1 MIKRIPLKVE
11 YVDGT
16 VERAL
21 CTGVDSITFE
31 RTYDLGT
38 DQVGKRL
45 EYVWFL
51 AWAALT
57 RTGEGHSH
65 VRGVAPDRGGCRRR
79 RGKRRADRTPPFGE
93 GSTHFALVHLSYEF
107 GLAPSVILA
116 ESDRMQVTMLRYL
129 RWRHTQHGDGRR
141 RSK

>member
-16 VERAL
+16 VARAL
-21 CTGVDSITFE
+21 CTGADSITFE

-57 RTGEGHSH
+57 RTGKVRRTFEEWLPTVEG
-65 VRGVAPDRGGCRRR
+65 VGDDEEA
-79 RGKRRADRTPPFGE
+79 E
-93 GSTHFALVHLSYEF
+93 GQTEIRPLENPVHTS
-107 GLAPSVILA
+107 PSPISVTS
-116 ESDRMQVTMLRYL
+116 SDSLLQ
-129 RWRHTQHGDGRR
+129 
-141 RSK
+141 

>member
-16 VERAL
+16 VARAL
-21 CTGVDSITFE
+21 CTGADSITFE
-31 RTYDLGT
+31 RTYDLGM

-57 RTGEGHSH
+57 RTGKVSRTFEEWLPTVEG
-65 VRGVAPDRGGCRRR
+65 VGDDEEA
-79 RGKRRADRTPPFGE
+79 E
-93 GSTHFALVHLSYEF
+93 GQMEIRPLESQVLTSPSSTL
-107 GLAPSVILA
+107 PTN
-116 ESDRMQVTMLRYL
+116 SDSLPQ
-129 RWRHTQHGDGRR
+129 
-141 RSK
+141 

>member
-16 VERAL
+16 VARAL
-21 CTGVDSITFE
+21 CTGADSITFE

-57 RTGEGHSH
+57 RTGKVNRTFEEWLPTVEG
-65 VRGVAPDRGGCRRR
+65 VGDDEEA
-79 RGKRRADRTPPFGE
+79 E
-93 GSTHFALVHLSYEF
+93 GQTEIRPLENPVPIS
-107 GLAPSVILA
+107 PSPTWPTS
-116 ESDRMQVTMLRYL
+116 SD
-129 RWRHTQHGDGRR
+129 
-141 RSK
+141 

>member
-16 VERAL
+16 VARAL
-21 CTGVDSITFE
+21 CTGADSITFE

-57 RTGEGHSH
+57 RTGKVRRTFEEWLPTVEG
-65 VRGVAPDRGGCRRR
+65 VGDDEEAEGLTEIRPLENPAPI
-79 RGKRRADRTPPFGE
+79 
-93 GSTHFALVHLSYEF
+93 S
-107 GLAPSVILA
+107 PSPTSVTS
-116 ESDRMQVTMLRYL
+116 SDSLPQ
-129 RWRHTQHGDGRR
+129 
-141 RSK
+141 

>member
-16 VERAL
+16 VARAL
-21 CTGVDSITFE
+21 CTGADSITFE

-57 RTGEGHSH
+57 RTGKVRRTFEEWLPTVEG
-65 VRGVAPDRGGCRRR
+65 VGD
-79 RGKRRADRTPPFGE
+79 DEELE
-93 GSTHFALVHLSYEF
+93 GQTEIRPLEKEVPIS
-107 GLAPSVILA
+107 PSPTWPTS
-116 ESDRMQVTMLRYL
+116 SD
-129 RWRHTQHGDGRR
+129 
-141 RSK
+141 

>member
-16 VERAL
+16 IVRAL
-21 CTGVDSITFE
+21 CTGADSIAFE
-31 RTYDLGT
+31 RAYDLGT

-57 RTGEGHSH
+57 RTGKVTRTFEEWLPTVEGVGDDEDS
-65 VRGVAPDRGGCRRR
+65 
-79 RGKRRADRTPPFGE
+79 E
-93 GSTHFALVHLSYEF
+93 GLKEIRPLENPVPISS
-107 GLAPSVILA
+107 SVTLPTS
-116 ESDRMQVTMLRYL
+116 SDLL
-129 RWRHTQHGDGRR
+129 PL
-141 RSK
+141 

>member
-16 VERAL
+16 IVRPL
-21 CTGVDSITFE
+21 CTGADSITFE

-57 RTGEGHSH
+57 RTGKVTRTFEEWLPTVEGVGDDEDS
-65 VRGVAPDRGGCRRR
+65 
-79 RGKRRADRTPPFGE
+79 E
-93 GSTHFALVHLSYEF
+93 GLKEIRPLEKAVLTS
-107 GLAPSVILA
+107 PSSPSA
-116 ESDRMQVTMLRYL
+116 TSSDLL
-129 RWRHTQHGDGRR
+129 PL
-141 RSK
+141 

>member
-16 VERAL
+16 VVRAL
-21 CTGVDSITFE
+21 CTGADSITFE

-57 RTGEGHSH
+57 RTGKVRRTFEEWLPTVEGVGDDEES
-65 VRGVAPDRGGCRRR
+65 
-79 RGKRRADRTPPFGE
+79 E
-93 GSTHFALVHLSYEF
+93 GQTEIRPLENPVPIL
-107 GLAPSVILA
+107 PSPTWPTS
-116 ESDRMQVTMLRYL
+116 SD
-129 RWRHTQHGDGRR
+129 
-141 RSK
+141 

>member
-16 VERAL
+16 VARAL
-21 CTGVDSITFE
+21 CTGADSITFE

-57 RTGEGHSH
+57 RTGKVRRTFEEWLPTVEG
-65 VRGVAPDRGGCRRR
+65 VGD
-79 RGKRRADRTPPFGE
+79 DEELE
-93 GSTHFALVHLSYEF
+93 GQTEIRPLENPVPIS
-107 GLAPSVILA
+107 PSPTWPTS
-116 ESDRMQVTMLRYL
+116 SD
-129 RWRHTQHGDGRR
+129 
-141 RSK
+141 

>member
-16 VERAL
+16 VARAL
-21 CTGVDSITFE
+21 CTGADSITFE

-45 EYVWFL
+45 EYVGFL

-57 RTGEGHSH
+57 RTGKVRRTFEEWLPTVEG
-65 VRGVAPDRGGCRRR
+65 VGDDEEA
-79 RGKRRADRTPPFGE
+79 E
-93 GSTHFALVHLSYEF
+93 GQTEIRPLEKEVPTS
-107 GLAPSVILA
+107 PSPTSVTS
-116 ESDRMQVTMLRYL
+116 SDSLLQ
-129 RWRHTQHGDGRR
+129 
-141 RSK
+141 

>member
-16 VERAL
+16 IERAL
-21 CTGVDSITFE
+21 CTGADSITFE
-31 RTYDLGT
+31 RTYDLGM

-57 RTGEGHSH
+57 RTGKVTRTFEEWLPTVEGIGDDEAEGQTEI
-65 VRGVAPDRGGCRRR
+65 RPLE
-79 RGKRRADRTPPFGE
+79 RAALTSPS
-93 GSTHFALVHLSYEF
+93 STLPTS
-107 GLAPSVILA
+107 
-116 ESDRMQVTMLRYL
+116 SDFLLQ
-129 RWRHTQHGDGRR
+129 
-141 RSK
+141 